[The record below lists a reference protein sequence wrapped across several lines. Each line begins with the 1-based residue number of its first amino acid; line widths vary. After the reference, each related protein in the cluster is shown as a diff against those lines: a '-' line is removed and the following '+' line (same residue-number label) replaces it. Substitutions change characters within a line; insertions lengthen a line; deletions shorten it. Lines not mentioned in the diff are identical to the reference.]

1 MKSKSV
7 SPSGPATTDA
17 EMVLLKTLWDGGPGT
32 VRECVGRVEGREWA
46 YTTVQTLLTRMES
59 KGLVKCDRSG
69 QAHIFS
75 AAVSQNG
82 LLKGRLR
89 ELADQLCG
97 GLSTP
102 LVLALMDDTE
112 LTTQDIAA
120 LRNQLDRLDA
130 NDAKEVHA
138 Q

>member
-1 MKSKSV
+1 MKAKSI
-7 SPSGPATTDA
+7 SPAGPATTDA
-17 EMVLLKTLWDGGPGT
+17 EMVLLKALWDGGPGT
-32 VRECVGRVEGREWA
+32 VRECVGRVKGRDWA

-59 KGLVKCDRSG
+59 KGLVQCDRSG
-69 QAHIFS
+69 QAHVFS

-112 LTTQDIAA
+112 LSPDDIAA
-120 LRNQLDRLDA
+120 LRSQLDRLDA
-130 NDAKEVHA
+130 NGTKEVHA
-138 Q
+138 K